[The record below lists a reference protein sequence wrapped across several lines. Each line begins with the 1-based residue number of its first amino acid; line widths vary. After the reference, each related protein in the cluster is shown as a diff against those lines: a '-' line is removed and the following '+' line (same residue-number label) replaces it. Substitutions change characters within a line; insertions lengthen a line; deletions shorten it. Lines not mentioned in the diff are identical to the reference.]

1 MSPEQNKEAVR
12 RYILD
17 VWGKGDWQ
25 AERELVAEK
34 YVDHNPGPGKQPGF
48 QGHHAMLEDFHK
60 GFSDLEFD
68 LELLFAEGDKV
79 VDHWTGC
86 GRQTGPSMMGPATGK
101 EVEMSGTDIL
111 RFKDGKIAEVWHV
124 EAMGSIQDML
134 AMSQQLG
141 MASQSR
147 N

>member
-25 AERELVAEK
+25 AERELVAPD
-34 YVDHNPGPGKQPGF
+34 YLDHNPGPGMQPGL
-48 QGHHAMLEDFHK
+48 QGHHAMLEGFHK
-60 GFSDLEFD
+60 GFSDLDFD
-68 LELLFAEGDKV
+68 IEVLIAEGDKV

-86 GRQTGPSMMGPATGK
+86 ARQTGPSMLGPATGQ
-101 EVEMSGTDIL
+101 EVQMSGTDIL
-111 RFKDGKIAEVWHV
+111 RFKDGKIAEAWHV
-124 EAMGSIQDML
+124 EAMGSIQDMV
-134 AMSQQLG
+134 AMSRQPG
-141 MASQSR
+141 MSSPSR